1 MKSIKATPSKG
12 LKSKF
17 IKILKSKISTR
28 KTRGRHFAHCRTTIK
43 KITLERAA
51 NITLISH
58 DKFANSS
65 ILLSLKLM
73 CLLTIRQE
81 IYILAISVVDFFLKR
96 RKWIGVPIKNHQSF
110 KKIIRIHQYY
120 KMLVVMPAIYV
131 GQWRR
136 KIIYNTGFHNK

>member
-17 IKILKSKISTR
+17 IKILKSKMSTR
-28 KTRGRHFAHCRTTIK
+28 KTRGRHFAHCRTT
-43 KITLERAA
+43 
-51 NITLISH
+51 ISH

-81 IYILAISVVDFFLKR
+81 IYILAISVVDIFLKR

-110 KKIIRIHQYY
+110 KKIIRIHQY
-120 KMLVVMPAIYV
+120 
-131 GQWRR
+131 
-136 KIIYNTGFHNK
+136 